1 MTSRRKWGQA
11 TEERCVAKRVIFGT
25 KPNAFSAA
33 AALYTRRGA
42 PRKANPPKLER
53 SNQIRLFIYTQNK
66 SLMAYIKRAVITK
79 LIS

>member
-33 AALYTRRGA
+33 AALYTRR

-53 SNQIRLFIYTQNK
+53 SNQIRLFIYTKQIFIGIYQKSSYYKANK
-66 SLMAYIKRAVITK
+66 LV
-79 LIS
+79 